1 MPEFQAGP
9 MADLTPEEA
18 DMVSTILAGR
28 RADLKGNTIRANTLR
43 TLVVEAR
50 SDWSL
55 PPIGVLLDN
64 AVIEGT
70 LDLEGCTITKP
81 LVFHRCKFRPL
92 ETARGSLRLRD
103 ARVKRLAL
111 HECSLMGTV
120 FADRCHVESA
130 LFLSACALDGGLRLR
145 GATIGEA
152 LAMDKVRANNPGDV
166 AVLADGLHLGGPWI
180 LRGAEIIGEL
190 RLAGA
195 RVGGSL
201 LWEEA
206 KVSNGSIAIAAD
218 GAVCDGAWVLRR
230 ANVTGPVRLRGMKV
244 RAIDAQLITITAG
257 SEAFNA
263 RGAEIA
269 SDLVLDGATV
279 KGQILLGRAQIA
291 GEFSANGARVTAP
304 AQSWAMACP
313 GIKVN
318 QGIALANAKLQG
330 GLMLAGARIG
340 QAISASNIEI
350 ASEGRAIEAD
360 VIQLRGNWIMRG
372 AQISGNVRFA
382 GAQIDGQIGFT
393 ECHIEGGGDLA
404 IRADGANI
412 RGGWFM
418 GRARIKGLVRLPS
431 ACIGNEM
438 RLRGTTIEVQNG
450 PALFANGARIA
461 RELSLDG
468 GFTTKGGVVF
478 DRAEIDG
485 TLDFSESLIQSAL
498 LGRGSGPSGKVHDE
512 IMAGRYDTT
521 AISLVDARLDR
532 LVMPDTA
539 EHRPQG
545 IVDLSRARVG
555 SYEDAAIAWPPALR
569 DRRAR
574 GRDANGRDVDH
585 LVVDGFTYDH
595 LEVPSGIPADQLAR
609 RPGRYSAALMRTRWL
624 EAQSSDDLELHFKP
638 QAWLQLSRRLSAQ
651 GYSDDARRVAIERR
665 RRQRQSASTG
675 KSARLQS
682 WLLDVFALY
691 GFNPWRTVL
700 WSIGFVL
707 VFGGLWW
714 WAALGCGRDD
724 CKDEQVYV
732 MSLKGNYG
740 QDDAKSAERYPAF
753 SPLLY
758 SVDVF
763 LPFVDFGFKEHW
775 KPNTNYLPFAD
786 IHWPAL
792 GRNPAV
798 ELSFTT
804 GGVLYAAYVLEMLLG
819 LILTSVAVTGFAG
832 LLKGDDDPR

>member
-1 MPEFQAGP
+1 MHEFPAGP
-9 MADLTPEEA
+9 MAELTPEEA

-43 TLVVEAR
+43 TLIIETR

-55 PPIGVLLDN
+55 PPVGLILDN
-64 AVIEGT
+64 AVIDGS

-81 LVFHRCKFRPL
+81 LVFHRCKFLPV
-92 ETARGSLRLRD
+92 EPARGSLRLRD
-103 ARVKRLAL
+103 SRVKRLAL
-111 HECSLMGTV
+111 HECSMTGTV

-130 LFLSACALDGGLRLR
+130 LFLSACVLDGGLRLR

-166 AVLADGLHLGGPWI
+166 SVLADGLHLGGPWI
-180 LRGAEIIGEL
+180 LRGAEIVGEL

-218 GAVCDGAWVLRR
+218 GAVCEGAWVLRR
-230 ANVTGPVRLRGMKV
+230 CNITGPIRLRGMKV
-244 RAIDAQLITITAG
+244 RAIDAQLITISAG

-263 RGAEIA
+263 RGAEIG
-269 SDLVLDGATV
+269 SDLVLDGAAV
-279 KGQILLGRAQIA
+279 KGQILLGRAQID
-291 GEFSANGARVTAP
+291 GELSANGARITAP

-313 GIKVN
+313 GISVR

-330 GLMLAGARIG
+330 GLMLAGARVG
-340 QAISASNIEI
+340 QAIAASNIEI
-350 ASEGRAIEAD
+350 TSESRAIEAD
-360 VIQLRGNWIMRG
+360 VMQLRGNWIMRG
-372 AQISGNVRFA
+372 AHIFGNVRFA

-393 ECHIEGGGDLA
+393 ECHIDGGGDLA
-404 IRADGANI
+404 VRADGAHI

-418 GRARIKGLVRLPS
+418 GRARITGLVRLPS
-431 ACIGNEM
+431 AHIGNEM

-450 PALFANGARIA
+450 PALFANGAHIA

-468 GFTTKGGVVF
+468 GFATKGGVVF

-485 TLDFSESLIQSAL
+485 TLEFSESRIQSAV
-498 LGRGSGPSGKVHDE
+498 LGRGASPGGEVYDRV
-512 IMAGRYDTT
+512 MVDRYDRT

-532 LVMPDTA
+532 LVMPDTP
-539 EHRPQG
+539 EQRPRG

-555 SYEDAAIAWPPALR
+555 SYEDAAAAWPPALR

-574 GRDANGRDVDH
+574 GRDDNGSDVDH
-585 LVVDGFTYDH
+585 LVLDGFTYDH
-595 LEVPSGIPADQLAR
+595 LEVPSGIPADQFAR
-609 RPGRYSAALMRTRWL
+609 RSGRYSTAAMRTKWL

-638 QAWLQLSRRLSAQ
+638 QAWLQLSRRLTAQ
-651 GYSDDARRVAIERR
+651 GYTDDARKVAIERR
-665 RRQRQSASTG
+665 RRQRRSASTG

-700 WSIGFVL
+700 WSLGFVL
-707 VFGGLWW
+707 AFAGLWW
-714 WAALGCGRDD
+714 WAAAGCGRED
-724 CKDEQVYV
+724 CKDEKVYV

-763 LPFVDFGFKEHW
+763 LPFVDFGFKDHW
-775 KPNTNYLPFAD
+775 KPNTSYLPIAD
-786 IHWPAL
+786 VPLAIEEDPS
-792 GRNPAV
+792 V
-798 ELSFTT
+798 QLSITT
-804 GGVLYAAYVLEMLLG
+804 GGILYAAYVLEMLLG

-832 LLKGDDDPR
+832 VLKGDDDAR